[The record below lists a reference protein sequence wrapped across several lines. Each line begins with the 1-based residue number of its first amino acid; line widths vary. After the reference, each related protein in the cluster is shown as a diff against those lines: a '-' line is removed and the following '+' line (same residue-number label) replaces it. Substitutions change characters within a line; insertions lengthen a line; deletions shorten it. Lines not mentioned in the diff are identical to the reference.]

1 MYDFTAKTAIV
12 TGSGRGIGSA
22 IALALGQRGAN
33 VAVNFFRNRAP
44 AETTAAAIEAAG
56 GKAIVV
62 RAHVGRPGQVEQLVA
77 ETVAAFGGVDIF
89 IANAA
94 SGVPR
99 PLLEQEDREWDWTV
113 DINAR
118 SLFHG
123 VKAAAPHMIARGW
136 GRVIGIT
143 SMGSR
148 RVMPNYGI
156 VGVSKAAIET
166 LIRYFAVE
174 LAPHGVACNAISPG
188 IVLTDAL
195 HHFPNWAE
203 MIAAAQART
212 PAGRFVTPAEVA
224 ELAAFLCCDA
234 AAGIIG
240 QTIIIDGGYE
250 IMP

>member
-1 MYDFTAKTAIV
+1 MHLTAKTAIV

-22 IALALGQRGAN
+22 MALALGRQGAN

-44 AETTAAAIEAAG
+44 AEATAAAIEAAG

-123 VKAAAPHMIARGW
+123 VKAAAPYMIARGW
-136 GRVIGIT
+136 GRVIGVT

-148 RVMPNYGI
+148 RAMPNYGL

-174 LAPHGVACNAISPG
+174 LAPHGITCNAISPG

-195 HHFPNWAE
+195 QHFPNWE
-203 MIAAAQART
+203 GMIAAAQERT
-212 PAGRFVTPAEVA
+212 PAGRFVTPEEVA
-224 ELAAFLCCDA
+224 ELALFLCSPA

-250 IMP
+250 LMP